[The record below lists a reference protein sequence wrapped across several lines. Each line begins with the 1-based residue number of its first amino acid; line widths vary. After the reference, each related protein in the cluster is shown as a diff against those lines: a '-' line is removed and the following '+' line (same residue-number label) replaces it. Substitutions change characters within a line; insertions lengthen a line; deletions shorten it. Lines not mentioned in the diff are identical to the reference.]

1 MFYFRRKSAPEKRVL
16 TPVRRTTRWERCGI
30 THPKTIEENR
40 ITIASLNE
48 LSSPIR
54 STIVY
59 KPNSLLP
66 CQLDEEM
73 RNLENFD
80 DSESYNN
87 QRPLCST

>member
-1 MFYFRRKSAPEKRVL
+1 VYTTMYNTRFYFRKRSESEKRVL

-48 LSSPIR
+48 LSSSIR
-54 STIVY
+54 STVVY
-59 KPNSLLP
+59 RPNLLLP

-73 RNLENFD
+73 QNLENCD
-80 DSESYNN
+80 DF
-87 QRPLCST
+87 